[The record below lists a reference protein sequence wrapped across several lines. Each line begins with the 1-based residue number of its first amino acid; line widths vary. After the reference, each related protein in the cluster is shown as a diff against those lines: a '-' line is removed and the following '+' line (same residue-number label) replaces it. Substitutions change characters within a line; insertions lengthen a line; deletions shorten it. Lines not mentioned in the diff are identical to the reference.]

1 MRDFKSQKPAR
12 VKSNRRKRQKEPRD
26 WRKLFHRL
34 LGAGVLLGKCSLG
47 VLLLAA
53 GGLAARQVFHS
64 GCFGV
69 AKVTVENNGR
79 VSSEEIVA
87 LSDIRPEA
95 NIFEL
100 DLEMIGRKIEEN
112 PWIASARVERVFPRE
127 VVIRIGERV
136 PRAVINLGYL
146 YYVDAGGEIFKVL
159 GPEDSLDYPV
169 LTGIERRA
177 LLENAGECRRQLREA
192 MALLAELAERRI
204 FALEDVSELNVDP
217 TDGLTLYTYSG
228 GVPVR
233 MGYSNFSS
241 KLDRLERIF
250 PELEPRLPAL
260 KYIDL
265 NVADRVIVK
274 VDAKRVYGN
283 G

>member
-1 MRDFKSQKPAR
+1 MRDFKSQKPAK
-12 VKSNRRKRQKEPRD
+12 VKSNRRKRQKEQRD
-26 WRKLFHRL
+26 WRKFFHRL
-34 LGAGVLLGKCSLG
+34 LGAGVFLGKCSLG

-69 AKVTVENNGR
+69 TKVTVENNGR
-79 VSSEEIVA
+79 VSSDEIVE

-112 PWIASARVERVFPRE
+112 PWIASAQVERVFPRE
-127 VVIRIGERV
+127 VVIRIGERL
-136 PRAVINLGYL
+136 PKAVINLGYL
-146 YYVDAGGEIFKVL
+146 YYVDAAGEIFKVL

-177 LLENAGECRRQLREA
+177 LLENPGECRRQLSEA
-192 MALLAELAERRI
+192 MALLDELEERRI
-204 FALEDVSELNVDP
+204 FALEDVSELNIDP

-233 MGYSNFSS
+233 MGYSNFRS

-250 PELEPRLPAL
+250 PEIEPRLPAL

-274 VDAKRVYGN
+274 VDTKRAYGN